1 MTLWGLF
8 PYLSEIKS
16 DLDEY
21 TKRIHL
27 ESNIVLVAEPKLD
40 QLVSLAFIEASF
52 LDNSVKYNRK
62 IVESIDDLITDE
74 FNLKIMFRKDNNNL
88 KSVLEILS
96 KEVNVNLGQHQNQR
110 VGMLDTVGMAGCLAL
125 NLGLGERVNRMLPL
139 ILAGN
144 WLRENLDFTYDPIFT
159 KLRDSLMEK
168 NKISV
173 VSLPEV
179 PELDLLE
186 LPGIDFVQLNN
197 LKEEWN
203 ELDLDKQSDRL
214 SKLAKPLLLTSI
226 GVARLEEL
234 IWHRIITTSWVF
246 DLASQCSK
254 AQREMNSST
263 KKLVTANRLVDE
275 MIKYG
280 KIS

>member
-1 MTLWGLF
+1 
-8 PYLSEIKS
+8 
-16 DLDEY
+16 
-21 TKRIHL
+21 
-27 ESNIVLVAEPKLD
+27 
-40 QLVSLAFIEASF
+40 
-52 LDNSVKYNRK
+52 
-62 IVESIDDLITDE
+62 
-74 FNLKIMFRKDNNNL
+74 
-88 KSVLEILS
+88 
-96 KEVNVNLGQHQNQR
+96 
-110 VGMLDTVGMAGCLAL
+110 
-125 NLGLGERVNRMLPL
+125 MLPL